1 LGRNTYL
8 YDRKLL
14 DMNTRC
20 FLIAV
25 LVLSFVFPVNDAC
38 SQESTDSLKL
48 WVIDTEDG
56 NSFMGSIVSEDSS
69 LIVLLTETYG
79 KVHIPLSQIKDIKEL
94 ISTDLVEGEYWF
106 DNPHDTRYFFMT
118 NGYGLKKGEG
128 YFQNTW
134 ILFNQISYGAT
145 DFLTLGAGVV
155 PLFLFAGSPTPV
167 WITPKIAIPI
177 VKDKINLSTGVIMGY
192 MLGEEFGFGIG
203 YAAFSVGNRDS
214 NLTLG
219 GGWAYADGEWA
230 ESPTLNLS
238 GMTRVGRKTYLL
250 TENYFIGT
258 GGSSF
263 GIISAGGRS
272 VQKRLAIDYGLVFP
286 IGADIGTFLAIPWL
300 GIALPFGKTQ

>member
-1 LGRNTYL
+1 M
-8 YDRKLL
+8 K
-14 DMNTRC
+14 TRS

-25 LVLSFVFPVNDAC
+25 LFLSFVFPAKDAI

-69 LIVLLTETYG
+69 QIALLTETYG
-79 KVHIPLSQIKDIKEL
+79 KVHIPLSQIKEKKEL

-118 NGYGLKKGEG
+118 SGYGLKKGEG

-134 ILFNQISYGAT
+134 ILFNQISYGVT
-145 DFLTLGAGVV
+145 DFLTLGAGMV

-167 WITPKIAIPI
+167 WITPKVAIPI
-177 VKDKINLSTGVIMGY
+177 VKDKINLSTGAIMGY
-192 MLGEEFGFGIG
+192 MLGEEIGFGIG
-203 YAAFSVGNRDS
+203 YGAFTIGNRDS

-219 GGWAYADGEWA
+219 GGWAFAGGEWA
-230 ESPTLNLS
+230 DSPTLTLS

-250 TENYFIGT
+250 TENYLIGT

-286 IGADIGTFLAIPWL
+286 IGADIGSFIAIPWL
-300 GIALPFGKTQ
+300 GIAVPFGNTIK